1 MKIKD
6 KYAFTNAQVW
16 AEAARCYKCEA
27 SWRAAMMRLRK
38 AYGL

>member
-1 MKIKD
+1 MNIKD

-16 AEAARCYKCEA
+16 AEAARYYKCEV
-27 SWRAAMMRLRK
+27 SWKAAMARLRK